1 VEQVVFPQ
9 ILLANQFS
17 DEMIV
22 ELTQLLHVCCGLKI
36 QVHLYLTNEESSAL
50 LNLITCT
57 CPPFSSA
64 GVRFIQV
71 GLCLLLSCPFLI
83 NSTEGE
89 SAVVRWLNWILSNLP
104 QFESVLSPVGGSG
117 YGEMLLL
124 IIIHL
129 QEKQTKQIEKLVSS
143 VLEMKLTTPLASS
156 NHFLSLKDLFL
167 QVFKEN
173 VVCSHAVSVP
183 PTPSLSGH
191 MTGYLPIHCIHQL
204 MRSKAFRKHGV
215 LVNQWI
221 YNQIMS
227 TAEPLHPSL
236 PPLIEEFVMALL
248 VNPIPPAKS
257 NHSAVL
263 QVPFT
268 ADEVLNVFIQSEDT
282 PTDHTYSISSQ
293 MLMLYYILYYQDT
306 YLIHL
311 KTLLA
316 TSNRGT
322 IKCYGPNV
330 LLHLPIKR
338 LLHHASI
345 HQVTS
350 NMSTLADYDYEHKY
364 ILISLERNREMYYLD
379 YLTFGLHLPHIEI
392 AFT

>member
-1 VEQVVFPQ
+1 MKGESLDEVSLSGRLRSSMIRDLIHLNPSQSTYLQWLALSNQKLPTLTIFIALDHDEGRLMGGAGIISLMSDIVIHGDKSIRQWFGQYIKLMQHKYRKHKVSAVTSLRKYLMKRLIHFMDRSSAEDETAKMEIGEGVETVGGAEGEVLEEEMVVEGMDTTTLELVDQMEIEIEEGDKKMAEDDIGQKPSRHRFSSSFSVEQVVFPQ

-143 VLEMKLTTPLASS
+143 VLEMKLT
-156 NHFLSLKDLFL
+156 
-167 QVFKEN
+167 V
-173 VVCSHAVSVP
+173 
-183 PTPSLSGH
+183 
-191 MTGYLPIHCIHQL
+191 
-204 MRSKAFRKHGV
+204 
-215 LVNQWI
+215 
-221 YNQIMS
+221 
-227 TAEPLHPSL
+227 
-236 PPLIEEFVMALL
+236 
-248 VNPIPPAKS
+248 
-257 NHSAVL
+257 
-263 QVPFT
+263 
-268 ADEVLNVFIQSEDT
+268 
-282 PTDHTYSISSQ
+282 
-293 MLMLYYILYYQDT
+293 
-306 YLIHL
+306 
-311 KTLLA
+311 
-316 TSNRGT
+316 
-322 IKCYGPNV
+322 
-330 LLHLPIKR
+330 
-338 LLHHASI
+338 
-345 HQVTS
+345 
-350 NMSTLADYDYEHKY
+350 
-364 ILISLERNREMYYLD
+364 
-379 YLTFGLHLPHIEI
+379 
-392 AFT
+392 